1 MSRLQIAALV
11 LALGIGASIGLA
23 ARAAPAMPDARD
35 PVPLR
40 GVPLRGETGL
50 RLLVPNNPPIVLDV
64 DSGSASPTGVPAM
77 ARGALRI
84 SGIGGRAAVVVQHS
98 HWQRKDIYAVRG
110 RDARVSRLGTGAN
123 VWPAA
128 DGRSVWVQS
137 VVPRERCTLR
147 RLRLDG
153 RQLRAP
159 RRFPCATGSDPAAG
173 SLGVVSRR
181 TRVLDPY
188 TGRLVLKTRWGVVAA
203 TGTTLVL
210 AGPGEQLTLLDGET
224 RAERRLPRP
233 STAYDTEPA
242 VDPQGRF
249 VALVYGRP
257 WYTTATLPEGWKGGP
272 LQVLDVWILDTR
284 AARITQLPGM
294 PAFMAIKRT
303 SLAWTDD
310 GRLVLLGESNGE
322 QVVAVWRP
330 GQRRLALKTVQLPEL
345 DAGSNSFAILR

>member
-1 MSRLQIAALV
+1 MRRLQIAALV

-64 DSGSASPTGVPAM
+64 DSGSVSPTGVPAM

-110 RDARVSRLGTGAN
+110 RDAHVSKLGTGAN

-137 VVPRERCTLR
+137 VVSRSRCTLR
-147 RLRLDG
+147 RMGLDG

-159 RRFPCATGSDPAAG
+159 RPFPCATGSDPAVG
-173 SLGVVSRR
+173 SLGLVSRR
-181 TRVLDPY
+181 TRVLDPQ
-188 TGRLVLKTRWGVVAA
+188 TGRLVLQTRWGILAA
-203 TGTTLVL
+203 AGPTLVL
-210 AGPGEQLTLLDGET
+210 AGPATVVTSSHQFTLLDATT
-224 RAERRLPRP
+224 RSERRFRWPSILPYRD
-233 STAYDTEPA
+233 APA
-242 VDPQGRF
+242 VDPRGRF
-249 VALVYGRP
+249 VALAFADP
-257 WYTTATLPEGWKGGP
+257 TTSFGG
-272 LQVLDVWILDTR
+272 QALDVWLVDTLTGKL
-284 AARITQLPGM
+284 TQLPGM
-294 PAFMAIKRT
+294 PALVSLKRT
-303 SLAWTDD
+303 SMAWTDD
-310 GRLVLLGESNGE
+310 GRLVLLSGRNGRY
-322 QVVAVWRP
+322 VVAVWRL
-330 GQRRLALKTVQLPEL
+330 GQRRLALKTVQLAEL
-345 DAGSNSFAILR
+345 DAGSDSFAILR